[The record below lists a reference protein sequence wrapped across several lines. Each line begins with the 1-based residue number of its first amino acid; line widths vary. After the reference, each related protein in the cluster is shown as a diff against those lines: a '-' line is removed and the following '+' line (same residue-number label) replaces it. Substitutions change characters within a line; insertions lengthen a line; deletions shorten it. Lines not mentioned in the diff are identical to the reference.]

1 MPVNRAFERLR
12 TPVCDLLG
20 CNYPILQAGM
30 GGVARADL
38 VSAVSHAGAYGFL
51 GMVRE
56 PPQRIVDEIRKVREH
71 TDRPFGVNII
81 PAATDPRLLEQ
92 QAEVCLRED
101 VHSVCLFW
109 DVNAKLIDRLRE
121 AGILVLHQV
130 GSVADAVD
138 AWHAGAQILIAQGW
152 EAGGHV
158 RGTQSL
164 FTLVPQIVDATPLPV
179 IASGGIVNGRG
190 MAAAMMLGAQGVH
203 CGTLFLATY
212 ESNAHDYHK
221 QRIVQATSGD
231 TVHTT
236 LFHINWPDHAPVR
249 VIQNS
254 VTRGEHDSTQT
265 VIGKEGERPIYLFS
279 TDSPLRE
286 TAGDLEAMAL
296 YAGQGVSAISEV
308 VPAQQRIENL
318 LQQAVM
324 ALADEQ
330 KQEDHGRIC
339 TIVTC

>member
-1 MPVNRAFERLR
+1 MPSHPFGLLHMPV
-12 TPVCDLLG
+12 CGLLG
-20 CNYPILQAGM
+20 CEYPILQAGM

-38 VSAVSHAGAYGFL
+38 VSAVSRAGAYGFL

-56 PPQRIVDEIRKVREH
+56 PPQRIVDEIRKVREQ

-81 PAATDPRLLEQ
+81 PAATEPELLERQ
-92 QAEVCLRED
+92 VEVCLREN

-109 DVNAKLIDRLRE
+109 DVDVKLIARLRE

-138 AWHAGAQILIAQGW
+138 AWQAGAQILIAQGW

-164 FTLVPQIVDATPLPV
+164 LTLVPQIVDATPLPV
-179 IASGGIVNGRG
+179 IASGGIVNGRQ
-190 MAAAMMLGAQGVH
+190 MAAVMALGAQGIH
-203 CGTLFLATY
+203 CGTLFLATF

-221 QRIVQATSGD
+221 QRVAQASTAE
-231 TVHTT
+231 TIHTT
-236 LFHINWPDHAPVR
+236 LFHINWPDNAPVR

-254 VTRGEHDSTQT
+254 VTRGERGAAQA
-265 VIGKEGERPIYLFS
+265 VIGQEGEREIYLFS

-286 TAGDLEAMAL
+286 TEGDLEAMAL
-296 YAGQGVSAISEV
+296 YAGQGVSAINEI
-308 VPAQQRIENL
+308 VPARQRIEDL
-318 LQQAVM
+318 LRQA
-324 ALADEQ
+324 AIILTDPQ
-330 KQEDHGRIC
+330 GH
-339 TIVTC
+339 